1 MGNIIQ
7 GFDGNGRPT
16 FIDGFRHRRL
26 LNWFPLGLAYAFL
39 YMGRYSYI
47 PAKSYMLELI
57 DNADLGLVGLVGA
70 WTYGISFL
78 LNGPL
83 TERLGG
89 RFAMLMAT
97 AGSALVNLCI
107 AAVLGFGWTDH
118 FLPIYAVLTG
128 VNMYFQSFAAI
139 AIVKVNSA
147 WFHVRERGTFG
158 GIFGIM
164 ISSGLFL
171 AYTVS
176 PVVTRGLFGSQ
187 AYYYFLMPG
196 VLLGVMFLSTLAF
209 IRNSPQDAGLG
220 EFDTGSSDEFDGSEK
235 VAVLSVFKR
244 LLTHRVVLT
253 IALIE
258 FCTGVLRNGLMYWY
272 PIWAR
277 EHSLVAGLADWQGVG
292 LFAAG
297 VFGGLSAGILSD
309 RVFGSRRGPVAGL
322 LYGVMIVMLVVQ
334 LLGMRFMGSSP
345 ALAYLVFGVLVGGSF
360 CVIGTHGVL
369 SGTATAD
376 FGGKGATAMAV
387 GIIDGFVYLGVG
399 VQSMAL
405 GYLTERDWSYWP
417 MFLLPFA
424 VIGLLLAL
432 RIWKALPTRGKAA
445 AGH

>member
-1 MGNIIQ
+1 MPA
-7 GFDGNGRPT
+7 PT
-16 FIDGFRHRRL
+16 HSPEFRRRRF

-47 PAKSYMLELI
+47 PAKSFMTALI
-57 DNADLGLVGLVGA
+57 DDQGLGTVGMVGA
-70 WTYGISFL
+70 WTYGLSFL

-89 RFAMLMAT
+89 RFAMLVAT
-97 AGSALVNLCI
+97 AGSSAVNLVI
-107 AAVLGFGWTDH
+107 GAILSMGWTDR
-118 FLPIYAVLTG
+118 FLATYCVLTAI
-128 VNMYFQSFAAI
+128 NMYFQSWAAI
-139 AIVKVNSA
+139 AIVKVNGS
-147 WFHVRERGTFG
+147 WFHVRERGAFG

-176 PVVTRGLFGSQ
+176 PVVTKNLFGS
-187 AYYYFLMPG
+187 AAEYYFLMPG
-196 VLLGVMFLSTLAF
+196 ALLMLFFAATF
-209 IRNSPQDAGLG
+209 IFVHDTPEDAGLG
-220 EFDTGSSDEFDGSEK
+220 PFDAGSSDEFDSGNKAS
-235 VAVLSVFKR
+235 VVRVLGK
-244 LLTHRVVLT
+244 LLTHPVVLT

-272 PIWAR
+272 PIWSR
-277 EHSLVAGLADWQGVG
+277 EHSAFPALADWQGVG

-297 VFGGLSAGILSD
+297 VFGGLTAGFLSD

-322 LYGVMIVMLVVQ
+322 LYGVMIV
-334 LLGMRFMGSSP
+334 LLGAM
-345 ALAYLVFGVLVGGSF
+345 ALAMSSLGGTTAQAVTIFAALVIGSF

-399 VQSMAL
+399 VQSAAL
-405 GYLTERDWSYWP
+405 GRITKHGWAYWP
-417 MFLLPFA
+417 LFLIPFA

-432 RIWKALPTRGKAA
+432 RIWNALPKRTG
-445 AGH
+445 GH